1 MELETNR
8 LKIISCTA
16 ETVQT
21 AINQN
26 YENGPEISNYLE
38 QLNKDP
44 SILNWGSW
52 MVVRKS
58 DDIVIGDL
66 GFKEKPNENGVVEIG
81 YGFLKDYWN
90 NGYATEAVEVLI
102 QWAFSTSKVEKV
114 IADTLQDN
122 YGSIRVLEKLGMK
135 KVGHKEKVI
144 DWELSKQSC

>member
-8 LKIISCTA
+8 LKIISCTV

-26 YENGPEISNYLE
+26 YDNGSEISNYLE
-38 QLNKDP
+38 QLSKDP
-44 SILNWGSW
+44 SIRNWGSW

-58 DDIVIGDL
+58 DDIVIGDI

-81 YGFLKDYWN
+81 YGILKDYWN
-90 NGYATEAVEVLI
+90 NGYATEAVGVLI
-102 QWAFSTSKVEKV
+102 KWAFSTSKVEKV

-135 KVGHKEKVI
+135 KVGYREKLI

>member
-1 MELETNR
+1 MKLETNR
-8 LKIISCTA
+8 LKIISCTV
-16 ETVQT
+16 ETVQI
-21 AINQN
+21 AIKQN
-26 YENGPEISNYLE
+26 YDNGPEISNYLE
-38 QLNKDP
+38 RLNKDP

-66 GFKEKPNENGVVEIG
+66 GFKDKPDENGVVEIG

-102 QWAFSTSKVEKV
+102 QWAFGTSKVEKV

-122 YGSIRVLEKLGMK
+122 DGSIRVLEKLGMK
-135 KVGHKEKVI
+135 KVGYTEKVI

>member
-8 LKIISCTA
+8 LKIISCTV
-16 ETVQT
+16 ESVQT

-26 YENGPEISNYLE
+26 YDNGPEISNYLE

-44 SILNWGSW
+44 SLLNWGSW

-58 DDIVIGDL
+58 DDIEIGDL
-66 GFKEKPNENGVVEIG
+66 GFKGKPDENGIVEIG

-90 NGYATEAVEVLI
+90 NGYATEAVESLI
-102 QWAFSTSKVEKV
+102 QWAFATSKVEKV
-114 IADTLQDN
+114 IADTMQDN

-135 KVGHKEKVI
+135 KVGYTETMI
-144 DWELSKQSC
+144 EWELSK

>member
-8 LKIISCTA
+8 LKIISCTV

-26 YENGPEISNYLE
+26 YDNGPEISNYLE

-44 SILNWGSW
+44 SLLNWGSW

-58 DDIVIGDL
+58 DDIVIGDF
-66 GFKEKPNENGVVEIG
+66 GFKGKPDENGVVEIG

-90 NGYATEAVEVLI
+90 NGYATEAVGALI
-102 QWAFSTSKVEKV
+102 QWAFNTSKVEKV
-114 IADTLQDN
+114 IADTMQNN
-122 YGSIRVLEKLGMK
+122 YGSIRVLEKLGME
-135 KVGHKEKVI
+135 KVGYTETMI

>member
-8 LKIISCTA
+8 LKIIACTA
-16 ETVQT
+16 EIVQT

-26 YENGPEISNYLE
+26 YDNGPQIFNYLE
-38 QLNKDP
+38 QLNNDP
-44 SILNWGSW
+44 SLLNWGSW

-58 DDIVIGDL
+58 DDRVIGDL
-66 GFKEKPNENGVVEIG
+66 GFKGKPDENGVVEIG
-81 YGFLKDYWN
+81 YGFLKDFWN

-122 YGSIRVLEKLGMK
+122 YGSIRVLKKLGMK
-135 KVGHKEKVI
+135 KVGYKEKMI